1 MLTENVRNLFKFI
14 DFLHSKIDYL
24 LSKQN
29 LINKT
34 NELLEKRSS
43 IRPSENYKSKIEYDK
58 LQIQIAEQFDIVDA
72 EIILPLK
79 GKIKE
84 LNIADI
90 STPIINLTAQ
100 SDLFELQRNFNEDDL
115 HSIFEAKQK
124 YLNFR
129 NETNFDFYLQFFFF
143 ELDRTLNEFYEFF
156 KDGDF
161 NEFSKL
167 QTNIVTVESLDEQGI
182 SKAVTKLTSNSNN
195 LHFETFPEFLNYFK
209 TKFND
214 VEIDERHSEAKRLL
228 EQRKLKLENST
239 FQSEIDEVKELSESA
254 VKDFKH
260 KLMLSF
266 TNENYKTKYN
276 GGLNPVIAIS
286 KLYFEYENLY
296 NSAKNKSDIF
306 RRSNDLNKEE
316 KTLFSDVKSLPFQQI
331 KETIGYFSIPENF
344 DVNDDWATQKR
355 KCEIH
360 NQSIYRN
367 YEENLA
373 NGKKRVSDLVSKMLL
388 ATNESKEM
396 SYYDL
401 LERQFNQIKSIFSV
415 ALDSEIDK
423 GCEIEGI
430 VNLSIENKFKEM
442 REFHKKSLIDID
454 VHLKTLDGFRQRDIA
469 NESLTNLKFEQPKQ
483 NNKTENNLYVIKTDR
498 KYIAKENAL
507 AYIFDLYA
515 KGEVIPIN
523 VIDGGY
529 NAMELKRI
537 GSLRGFSRPD
547 TFYRAVIS
555 VLKFD
560 LNKIKD
566 LQAISKDWL
575 NAVEKLSNNWIKTQ
589 QYLKKQNLIEE

>member
-1 MLTENVRNLFKFI
+1 MIKENVKNLFEFI
-14 DFLHSKIDYL
+14 DYLHSNITYL

-34 NELLEKRSS
+34 NELLEKRNS
-43 IRPSENYKSKIEYDK
+43 IRPNENYKSKIEYDK

-72 EIILPLK
+72 EIIFPLK
-79 GKIKE
+79 EKIRE

-167 QTNIVTVESLDEQGI
+167 QTNIVTIESLDRQGI
-182 SKAVTKLTSNSNN
+182 EKAVRKLTGNSNN

-209 TKFND
+209 TNFND
-214 VEIDERHSEAKRLL
+214 LEIDERHNEAKRLF
-228 EQRKLKLENST
+228 EQQKLKLENST
-239 FQSEIDEVKELSESA
+239 FQSEIDEVKELSENA

-266 TNENYKTKYN
+266 TNKNYKTRYN
-276 GGLNPVIAIS
+276 EGLNPVIAIS

-306 RRSNDLNKEE
+306 SHSSDLNKKE
-316 KTLFSDVKSLPFQQI
+316 KILFSDVKSLPFQQI

-344 DVNDDWATQKR
+344 DVNDDWVTQKR
-355 KCEIH
+355 KCEMH

-367 YEENLA
+367 YEENLS
-373 NGKKRVSDLVSKMLL
+373 NGKKRISDLVSKMLL
-388 ATNESKEM
+388 ATNESKQI

-415 ALDSEIDK
+415 ALNSEIDK
-423 GCEIEGI
+423 GCEIEAI

-454 VHLKTLDGFRQRDIA
+454 VHLKTLDGFRKRDIA

-515 KGEVIPIN
+515 KGEMIPIN

-529 NAMELKRI
+529 NAKELKRI
-537 GSLRGFSRPD
+537 GLIRGFSRPD

-560 LNKIKD
+560 LNKVKD

-575 NAVEKLSNNWIKTQ
+575 NVVEKLSDNWMKTQ
-589 QYLKKQNLIEE
+589 QYLIKQNLIEE